1 MRIAWTGPVGR
12 IGGVPGMGMLMLR
25 ELLRQGVEVDLYL
38 ATDSTVPPPVEPMP
52 GLRIVMRRSRWRWG
66 RWYSRTKPLALFS
79 SLAVRTLSTVVLSV
93 RLLAEHRRRPYDAVY
108 QLSQTELFLLGRAGR
123 LAPPIVVHPCTHA
136 AGELRWHR
144 AEQAYALRSERRAMH
159 LAMRALL
166 TLRSR
171 LQPRELARA
180 DLVLGLSERFN
191 ALVHQDY
198 GVPRERLRVVRTP
211 VDLDRFAPDG
221 SEPQAQRPRTLLFIS
236 RMSARKGVEQVVA
249 LSHRLAD
256 LSGSVRLLAIGGAT
270 MWSDYRAHL
279 AELNPDVAE
288 YVGHVPSDELPALL
302 RSATMLLVPSWYEP
316 GSIATGEALACG
328 LPVVLSDEVGNA
340 EVVSGPHVRTHRPG
354 DLDGLEAAVRSL
366 LEAVERDEP
375 GLRASARANAEAAF
389 AGGTVVAG
397 LVEQLASLGGAGA
410 PGGVRAPDGA
420 GAPGGV
426 RAPGGAG
433 APGGA
438 RAPGGTGALGGA
450 VGAGGDR

>member
-1 MRIAWTGPVGR
+1 MRIAWTGPVGNV
-12 IGGVPGMGMLMLR
+12 GGVPGMGMLMLR

-79 SLAVRTLSTVVLSV
+79 SLAVRATSTVLLSV
-93 RLLAEHRRRPYDAVY
+93 RLLREHRRRPYDAVY

-144 AEQAYALRSERRAMH
+144 AEQAYALRAERRGMH
-159 LAMRALL
+159 FATRALML
-166 TLRSR
+166 VRSR

-211 VDLDRFAPDG
+211 VDLERFRADG
-221 SEPQAQRPRTLLFIS
+221 PEPKAAPRTLLFIS
-236 RMSARKGVEQVVA
+236 RISARKGVEQVVA

-256 LSGSVRLLAIGGAT
+256 LSGSVRILAIGGAT
-270 MWSDYRAHL
+270 IWSDYRAHL
-279 AELNPDVAE
+279 ADLHPEVGE
-288 YVGHVPSDELPALL
+288 YAGHVPSDELPALL
-302 RSATMLLVPSWYEP
+302 RSATLLLVPSWYEP
-316 GSIATGEALACG
+316 GSIVTAEALACG

-340 EVVSGPHVRTHRPG
+340 EAVSGPHVRTHRAG

-366 LEAVERDEP
+366 LEAAERDEP
-375 GLRASARANAEAAF
+375 ALRASARANAEAAF
-389 AGGTVVAG
+389 APGVVVAG
-397 LVEQLASLGGAGA
+397 LVEQIASLGGG
-410 PGGVRAPDGA
+410 R
-420 GAPGGV
+420 
-426 RAPGGAG
+426 
-433 APGGA
+433 
-438 RAPGGTGALGGA
+438 
-450 VGAGGDR
+450 